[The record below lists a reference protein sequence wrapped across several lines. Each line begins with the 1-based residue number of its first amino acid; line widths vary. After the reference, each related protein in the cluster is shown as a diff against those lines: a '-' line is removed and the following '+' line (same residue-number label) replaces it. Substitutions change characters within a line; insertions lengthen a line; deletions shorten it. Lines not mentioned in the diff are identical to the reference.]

1 MFQRSGEVE
10 RGLNLKQKMIV
21 VIADVLLLAEL
32 TYSIYIGSRDP
43 EYMTNIFLRTFI
55 PMVVGTLVLTRLF
68 LRKYESR

>member
-1 MFQRSGEVE
+1 MFQGSSEE
-10 RGLNLKQKMIV
+10 KKGLNPKQKLIV
-21 VIADVLLLAEL
+21 VLADVLLLAEL

-68 LRKYESR
+68 LKKYASR